1 MKTCFLVIFLGFISK
16 SCQQLQEEM
25 WERLFGSGEIHDK
38 EHKEMSEGHICSSM
52 DDLLKLC
59 QYEKSI
65 QDEISKLPYSG
76 LKEDYVKLVNTDV
89 NFLSTT
95 RICADFTLDFS

>member
-59 QYEKSI
+59 EYEKSI
-65 QDEISKLPYSG
+65 QDEISRLPETR
-76 LKEDYVKLVNTDV
+76 LKISYYKHLKTNVKKMHHII
-89 NFLSTT
+89 FLYD
-95 RICADFTLDFS
+95 IHF